1 MNFDFTRGRTARAF
15 RPFGASFVG
24 IVTLALAVV
33 SVSVPAQAAAK
44 SQPEKTTS
52 AMPSAV
58 PSGPLVA
65 VVSISAQR
73 LSVYDKNGQILTSR
87 VSSGR
92 TGYETPQGVFA
103 IIERNREHV
112 SNLYDDAPMPNMQR
126 ITWSGV
132 AMHAGKLPGYPA
144 SHGCIRLPHDVSA
157 RLFELTKLGTR
168 VVVTDG
174 DTAPVAIEHPH
185 LFTVRSTENNASANG
200 ASAKSVDFMS
210 LPRLMSAAI
219 SSPAHAAAIP
229 SILDPTMDRPAG
241 MSRAAFAAELVAKA
255 QRADAAAR
263 TAKVAAV
270 AALKVADRA
279 MGQVLAV
286 ERMRSALAAKID
298 ELDRLIERV
307 RNPKVVAKVETAK
320 ALASVR
326 IMELL
331 AETDRLRT
339 VEEQKRIDAD
349 RLVALAKDAATAR
362 SIAGT
367 IARDANRRLKPVSV
381 FVSRKSG
388 RLYVRQG
395 FEPLF
400 DVPVA
405 IRDQE
410 APIGT
415 HVFTALAT
423 RADGVE
429 MQWSALTAVG
439 AISDTLVVASLPSR
453 PRASAQVVPV
463 SDPKLSAT
471 TALDRI
477 EIPDYVRQR
486 IGEML
491 SPGSSLIVSDQGISN
506 ETGKG
511 TDFVVLTK

>member
-1 MNFDFTRGRTARAF
+1 MNFDFTRGKTARF
-15 RPFGASFVG
+15 FGPYGSSFLG
-24 IVTLALAVV
+24 IVALALAAALA
-33 SVSVPAQAAAK
+33 SAPAEAAAK
-44 SQPEKTTS
+44 SQPERQVS
-52 AMPSAV
+52 AA
-58 PSGPLVA
+58 PSGPLLA
-65 VVSISAQR
+65 VVSIGAQR
-73 LSVYDKNGQILTSR
+73 LSVYDKSGQILTSR

-103 IIERNREHV
+103 IIERNREHF

-185 LFTVRSTENNASANG
+185 LFTVRATEGSAPANG
-200 ASAKSVDFMS
+200 DSAKVVDAMS
-210 LPRLMSAAI
+210 LPRLMSAVI

-229 SILDPTMDRPAG
+229 STLDPTIDRPAG
-241 MSRAAFAAELVAKA
+241 MSRAAFAAELTAKA
-255 QRADAAAR
+255 QRTDAAAR
-263 TAKVAAV
+263 TAKATAV

-279 MGQVLAV
+279 MNQVLV
-286 ERMRSALAAKID
+286 SERTRSALAAKID
-298 ELDRLIERV
+298 ELDRLIERG
-307 RNPKVVAKVETAK
+307 RNSKAVAKAETTK
-320 ALASVR
+320 ALASVS
-326 IMELL
+326 IVALL

-339 VEEQKRIDAD
+339 VEEQKRSEAA
-349 RLVALAKDAATAR
+349 RLAVLAEEAAIARTA
-362 SIAGT
+362 AGT
-367 IARDANRRLKPVSV
+367 LARDANRRLKPVSV

-395 FEPLF
+395 FEPVF

-405 IRDQE
+405 IRDQA

-415 HVFTALAT
+415 HVFTALDT
-423 RADGVE
+423 KADGIE
-429 MQWSALTAVG
+429 MQWSAVTAVG
-439 AISDTLVVASLPSR
+439 ATSDKFDVAPVQGR
-453 PRASAQVVPV
+453 RRAIAQVVSV
-463 SDPKLSAT
+463 SDPKL
-471 TALDRI
+471 TAAAALERL
-477 EIPDYVRQR
+477 EITDHVRQR

-491 SPGSSLIVSDQGISN
+491 SPGSSLIVSDHGIST

-511 TDFVVLTK
+511 TDFVILTK